1 MTFIQRLWRYM
12 IGIAIGTML
21 AFFFF
26 GSRSCTNWLP
36 NPQVRQFLGDPG
48 LMGDERTRCLMQCG
62 AVTMAD
68 LRGLLEEGDIQYSKS
83 DVRNEQG
90 NQANSTALSKTAALR
105 NLWSRTRRLWSV
117 HWSCLRR
124 LPLAIVPD

>member
-1 MTFIQRLWRYM
+1 M

-26 GSRSCTNWLP
+26 GSRSCTKWLP
-36 NPQVRQFLGDPG
+36 NPQVRQFLGESG

-68 LRGLLEEGDIQYSKS
+68 LRALLEEGDIQYGAS
-83 DVRNEQG
+83 DVRNDQG
-90 NQANSTALSKTAALR
+90 TGKFYRIEEDERAAEFVVTDTTTLVRALQLPEAPP
-105 NLWSRTRRLWSV
+105 
-117 HWSCLRR
+117 SCDC
-124 LPLAIVPD
+124 P

>member
-1 MTFIQRLWRYM
+1 M

-26 GSRSCTNWLP
+26 CSRSCTNWLP
-36 NPQVRQFLGDPG
+36 NPQVRQFLGESG

-68 LRGLLEEGDIQYSKS
+68 LRTLLEEGDIQYSNS
-83 DVRNEQG
+83 DVRNEEGTGKFYRIAQD
-90 NQANSTALSKTAALR
+90 NSAAEFVVTDTTTLVRALELPAAAD
-105 NLWSRTRRLWSV
+105 N
-117 HWSCLRR
+117 CDC
-124 LPLAIVPD
+124 P

>member
-83 DVRNEQG
+83 DVRNEQESG
-90 NQANSTALSKTAALR
+90 KFYRIEQDSRAAEFVVTDTTTLVRALE
-105 NLWSRTRRLWSV
+105 
-117 HWSCLRR
+117 
-124 LPLAIVPD
+124 LPSAPSACDCP

>member
-26 GSRSCTNWLP
+26 GSRSCTKWMP
-36 NPQVRQFLGDPG
+36 NPQVRQFLGDAG

-68 LRGLLEEGDIQYSKS
+68 LRALLEEGDIQYSAS

-90 NQANSTALSKTAALR
+90 TGKFYRIEQENSAAEFVVTDTTTLVRSLALPEAPD
-105 NLWSRTRRLWSV
+105 
-117 HWSCLRR
+117 SCDC
-124 LPLAIVPD
+124 P